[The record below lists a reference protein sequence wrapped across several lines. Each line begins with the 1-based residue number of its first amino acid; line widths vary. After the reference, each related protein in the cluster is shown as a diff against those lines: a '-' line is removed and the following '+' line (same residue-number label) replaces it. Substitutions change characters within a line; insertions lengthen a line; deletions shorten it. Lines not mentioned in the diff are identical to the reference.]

1 MHLAHNKA
9 AIKVVYDKAIYLPQ
23 RKKMVQ
29 WYARLSGYGA
39 GGHDRGAA
47 RRIQID
53 GEPGVKKSPHAAG
66 SLLMTWLFRG

>member
-29 WYARLSGYGA
+29 WYADYLDALR
-39 GGHDRGAA
+39 
-47 RRIQID
+47 D
-53 GEPGVKKSPHAAG
+53 G
-66 SLLMTWLFRG
+66 MTEAQRNQFKAKVNAE